1 MQKYTFLG
9 FVGCFW
15 ILLVNLVVPQV
26 NAQGACSIQKSVY
39 RDANNR
45 GFELVFKEAIPA
57 VGSLRAT
64 ATINHSQQ
72 NNLYRFDVVQGSG
85 YGSFFVMAQSKE
97 FVMNFFNANLGTAD
111 ISSVGSDVEA
121 PKAAFISGLGSHDY
135 YNRKNEVSENTAP
148 LLGDTM
154 WIYER
159 CQ

>member
-9 FVGCFW
+9 FAVCFW
-15 ILLVNLVVPQV
+15 ILLVNWVVPQA

-45 GFELVFKEAIPA
+45 GFELVFSEAKPA

-64 ATINHSQQ
+64 ATINHSRQ
-72 NNLYRFDVVQGSG
+72 NNLYRFDVTQANG
-85 YGSFFVMAQSKE
+85 YGSFFVMNQSDE

-111 ISSVGSDVEA
+111 ISYIGPDVKA
-121 PKAAFISGLGSHDY
+121 PKAVFITGLGSHDY
-135 YNRKNEVSENTAP
+135 YNRKSEVSGNTAP

>member
-9 FVGCFW
+9 FAVCFW
-15 ILLVNLVVPQV
+15 IILVNWVVPQV
-26 NAQGACSIQKSVY
+26 NAQGTCSIQKSVY

-45 GFELVFKEAIPA
+45 GFELVFNEAIPV
-57 VGSLRAT
+57 VGSRTAT
-64 ATINHSQQ
+64 ATINHHRQ
-72 NNLYRFDVVQGSG
+72 NNLYRFDVVKAMG
-85 YGSFFVMAQSKE
+85 YGSFFATNQYDE

-111 ISSVGSDVEA
+111 IFYIDSDVEA
-121 PKAAFISGLGSHDY
+121 PKAVFISRLGSYDY
-135 YNRKNEVSENTAP
+135 YNRKSEISGNTAP